1 MIQDPSSLAEAAT
14 AGNNITISQL
24 LEVVDRIPEPA
35 FYMALT
41 AWLLLYVIGW
51 FGGIKDHKKVFVITV
66 VASTLIAIGSLPVP
80 ASVLKFLLG
89 YFNTSVIPVFAVLIC
104 YLAFIIAMAVSL
116 YETWVVTQ
124 EEITSDKG

>member
-1 MIQDPSSLAEAAT
+1 MIQDPASLADAAS
-14 AGNNITISQL
+14 AGTSITIAQI
-24 LEVVDRIPEPA
+24 LEVIDRIPEPA

-51 FGGIKDHKKVFVITV
+51 WGGIKDHKKVFTVTVI
-66 VASTLIAIGSLPVP
+66 ASTLIAVGALPVP
-80 ASVLKFLLG
+80 AGALKFLLG
-89 YFNTSVIPVFAVLIC
+89 YFQNSVIPVFVVVIG
-104 YLAFIIAMAVSL
+104 YLALIIAMAVSL